1 MELIKLI
8 VFSSIGFLITVG
20 LFSILYVLNQIAKEL
35 GKRRE
40 NQGLME
46 EFVSATVAPTKE
58 DEVVEETV
66 TFSSEKALTIDD
78 KYAELTDE
86 QKKYYDQIVE
96 YANKVDGSRRFKNAR
111 YEEHKIGTNRLVRL
125 LIKRGIIVCEFIL
138 PNSDFKN
145 YVSENKLKIK
155 SAPTVLKIVDENTVQ
170 IAKDSI
176 DIAVKAIEEER
187 EIKRQQTRE
196 RRKQARIAKQG

>member
-8 VFSSIGFLITVG
+8 VFSGIGFLITVG

-155 SAPTVLKIVDENTVQ
+155 AAPTVLKIVDENTVQ